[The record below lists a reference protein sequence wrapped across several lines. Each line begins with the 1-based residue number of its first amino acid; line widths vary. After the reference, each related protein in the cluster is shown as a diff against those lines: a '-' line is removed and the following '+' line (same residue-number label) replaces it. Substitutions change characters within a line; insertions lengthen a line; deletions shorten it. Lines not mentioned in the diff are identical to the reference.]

1 MLRQN
6 RRIGG
11 GTPACIVSFNRCN
24 PLKKLIKASLN
35 FLVLF
40 SFIFCD
46 LSNVVFAK
54 KAVRSATKR
63 KRSASVSSRAS
74 SVKAKTVVVDETEN
88 TVSNE
93 ATVEAVS
100 APATSSDVKTEE
112 VSSVNVQML
121 ELQRQKEKE
130 EDEYRKQQIDNARR
144 DLNARIDDVKTQCSG
159 IRNDLD
165 SLFGLSKATT
175 IVSGVGTVMA
185 GGALAAGLMKNK
197 TDKIISG
204 EEKVKLGANG
214 EGGNSSESA
223 SEASESGA
231 NSNANSSSSYNN
243 EEYEE
248 VVEEYFGRN
257 SDGTEMSEEEK
268 EAFRK
273 SYMDSDNT
281 KQYRDGLI
289 IYKKS
294 TTRKKKTSSSSSSD
308 ASNQNSA
315 SSSNVANS
323 ANISE
328 MLGGDGK
335 LPANLSDI
343 NVADV
348 LNKNP
353 DMKAKADKVSKTMGH
368 VRTGLMAGATVT
380 SAVSLG
386 TSVGS
391 VNSAGSLADNMS
403 KCNSALSALRSA
415 KSAFEV
421 ELDGESDASLIR
433 ANGILSACSDYDKEN
448 VKAIKNIMTASSV
461 TSGIG
466 TATGLAG
473 TITSAMANS
482 NKVRGDNSEK
492 GTKKEK
498 NLNMASNILAGVTTG
513 TSASSAVLGGISMSK
528 VKKDFEKAE
537 RCESALA
544 NY

>member
-1 MLRQN
+1 MRQ
-6 RRIGG
+6 I
-11 GTPACIVSFNRCN
+11 F
-24 PLKKLIKASLN
+24 KQSLS

-74 SVKAKTVVVDETEN
+74 SVKAKPVVVDETKN

-93 ATVEAVS
+93 ATEEAVS

-112 VSSVNVQML
+112 VSAVNVQML

-248 VVEEYFGRN
+248 YEEVIEEWGTN
-257 SDGTEMSEEEK
+257 ADGTEISEEQK
-268 EAFRK
+268 ENFREQLK
-273 SYMDSDNT
+273 LEGKDSGVLFDAT
-281 KQYRDGLI
+281 GKPQYKRI
-289 IYKKS
+289 VRH
-294 TTRKKKTSSSSSSD
+294 TKKTSSSSSSD

-315 SSSNVANS
+315 SNSNVANS

-482 NKVRGDNSEK
+482 NKVRSDNSEK

-544 NY
+544 SY

>member
-1 MLRQN
+1 MRQ
-6 RRIGG
+6 I
-11 GTPACIVSFNRCN
+11 F
-24 PLKKLIKASLN
+24 KQSLS

-248 VVEEYFGRN
+248 YEEVIEEWGTN
-257 SDGTEMSEEEK
+257 ADGTEISEKQK
-268 EAFRK
+268 EDYREQLRLEGKDSGDVIDDATGKVKYRK
-273 SYMDSDNT
+273 IV
-281 KQYRDGLI
+281 RH
-289 IYKKS
+289 
-294 TTRKKKTSSSSSSD
+294 KKKTSSSSSSD

-353 DMKAKADKVSKTMGH
+353 DMKNKADKVSKTMGH

-421 ELDGESDASLIR
+421 ELDGESDASLVR

>member
-1 MLRQN
+1 MRQ
-6 RRIGG
+6 I
-11 GTPACIVSFNRCN
+11 F
-24 PLKKLIKASLN
+24 KQSLS

-144 DLNARIDDVKTQCSG
+144 DLNARIDEVKTQCSG
-159 IRNDLD
+159 IKNDLD
-165 SLFGLSKATT
+165 SLFGLSKTTT

-315 SSSNVANS
+315 SSNVANS

-353 DMKAKADKVSKTMGH
+353 EMKGKADKVSKTMGH

>member
-1 MLRQN
+1 MRQ
-6 RRIGG
+6 I
-11 GTPACIVSFNRCN
+11 F
-24 PLKKLIKASLN
+24 KQSLS

-54 KAVRSATKR
+54 KAVRSAIRR

-100 APATSSDVKTEE
+100 APALATSSDVKTEE

-144 DLNARIDDVKTQCSG
+144 NLNARIDDVKTQCSG
-159 IRNDLD
+159 IKNDLD

-185 GGALAAGLMKNK
+185 GGALAAGLIKNK

-204 EEKVKLGANG
+204 EGKGKLGTNG
-214 EGGNSSESA
+214 EGGNSSESV
-223 SEASESGA
+223 SETSESGA
-231 NSNANSSSSYNN
+231 NSNTNSSSSYNN

-248 VVEEYFGRN
+248 VVEEYFGSN

-273 SYMDSDNT
+273 LYMDSDNT
-281 KQYRDGLI
+281 EQYRGGLM
-289 IYKKS
+289 IYKKT

-315 SSSNVANS
+315 SSNVANS

-328 MLGGDGK
+328 MLGGD
-335 LPANLSDI
+335 ANLSDI

-353 DMKAKADKVSKTMGH
+353 EMKGKADKVSKTMGH

-433 ANGILSACSDYDKEN
+433 ANGILLACSDYDKEN
-448 VKAIKNIMTASSV
+448 MKAIKNIMTASSV

>member
-1 MLRQN
+1 MRQ
-6 RRIGG
+6 I
-11 GTPACIVSFNRCN
+11 F
-24 PLKKLIKASLN
+24 KQSLS

-93 ATVEAVS
+93 ATMEAVS

-315 SSSNVANS
+315 SNSNVANS

>member
-1 MLRQN
+1 MRQ
-6 RRIGG
+6 I
-11 GTPACIVSFNRCN
+11 F
-24 PLKKLIKASLN
+24 KQSLS

-93 ATVEAVS
+93 AMVEEVS

-165 SLFGLSKATT
+165 SLFGLSKTTT

-248 VVEEYFGRN
+248 VVEEYFRK
-257 SDGTEMSEEEK
+257 SDDGTELTEDEK
-268 EAFRK
+268 EEIK
-273 SYMDSDNT
+273 SRYSNALNVNDLVSG
-281 KQYRDGLI
+281 Y
-289 IYKKS
+289 YKK
-294 TTRKKKTSSSSSSD
+294 TIRKKKTSSSSSSD

-315 SSSNVANS
+315 SSNVANS

-353 DMKAKADKVSKTMGH
+353 DMKNKADKVSKTMGH

-421 ELDGESDASLIR
+421 ELDGESDASLVR

-482 NKVRGDNSEK
+482 NKVRSDNSEK

>member
-1 MLRQN
+1 MRQ
-6 RRIGG
+6 I
-11 GTPACIVSFNRCN
+11 F
-24 PLKKLIKASLN
+24 KQSLS

-54 KAVRSATKR
+54 KAVRSAIRR

-144 DLNARIDDVKTQCSG
+144 NLNARIDDVKTQCSG
-159 IRNDLD
+159 IKNDLD

-185 GGALAAGLMKNK
+185 GGALAAGLIKNK

-204 EEKVKLGANG
+204 EGKGKLGTNG
-214 EGGNSSESA
+214 EGSNSSESA
-223 SEASESGA
+223 SEASESRA
-231 NSNANSSSSYNN
+231 NSNTNSSSSYNN

-273 SYMDSDNT
+273 LYMDSDNT
-281 KQYRDGLI
+281 EQYRGGLI
-289 IYKKS
+289 IYKKT

-315 SSSNVANS
+315 SNSNVANS

-328 MLGGDGK
+328 MLGGDV
-335 LPANLSDI
+335 NLSDI

-353 DMKAKADKVSKTMGH
+353 EMKGKADKVSKTMGH

-448 VKAIKNIMTASSV
+448 MKAIKNIMTASSV